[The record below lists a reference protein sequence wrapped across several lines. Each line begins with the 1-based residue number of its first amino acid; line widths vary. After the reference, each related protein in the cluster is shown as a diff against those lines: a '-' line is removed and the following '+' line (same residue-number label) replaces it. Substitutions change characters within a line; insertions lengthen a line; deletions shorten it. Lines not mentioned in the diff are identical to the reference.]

1 MQAAEH
7 SVRDGMISF
16 FFFKQKLHMYIF
28 WYTGQISG
36 SIPTPSED
44 VINGLWDEKMLT
56 YNFYVLRIGSNLD
69 KRPPR

>member
-1 MQAAEH
+1 
-7 SVRDGMISF
+7 
-16 FFFKQKLHMYIF
+16 MYIF

-56 YNFYVLRIGSNLD
+56 YNFYVLRVGSNLD